1 MPVYLCENNI
11 DRIEN
16 REAHHSIKHHLI
28 SLPVLYLVVQVL
40 RQVQTL
46 VNVLLK
52 PYGAL
57 QGRKICQA
65 IITTK
70 NI

>member
-1 MPVYLCENNI
+1 MNQTLG
-11 DRIEN
+11 
-16 REAHHSIKHHLI
+16 AHHSIKHHLI
-28 SLPVLYLVVQVL
+28 TLPVLDLVVQVL

-57 QGRKICQA
+57 QGEKKQFM
-65 IITTK
+65 
-70 NI
+70 

>member
-1 MPVYLCENNI
+1 MK
-11 DRIEN
+11 
-16 REAHHSIKHHLI
+16 EAHHSVKHHLV
-28 SLPVLYLVVQVL
+28 SLSVLDLVVQVL

-57 QGRKICQA
+57 QGGGERSGNHC
-65 IITTK
+65 
-70 NI
+70 NERLGV

>member
-1 MPVYLCENNI
+1 MLECKI
-11 DRIEN
+11 

-28 SLPVLYLVVQVL
+28 SLPVLDLVVKVL

-57 QGRKICQA
+57 QGQKRW
-65 IITTK
+65 
-70 NI
+70 

>member
-1 MPVYLCENNI
+1 MKITL
-11 DRIEN
+11 IEQKM

-28 SLPVLYLVVQVL
+28 SLPVLDLVVQVL

-57 QGRKICQA
+57 QGRKSQSGIHYNNKQ
-65 IITTK
+65 
-70 NI
+70 